1 MIEIEGIAGKLAL
14 LAPIAVL
21 AIVVWRTSRWPATS
35 GPGERRMLK
44 RTMDSPL
51 GVMSPS
57 TLDALEAKATEV
69 AEQAVTVEPAV
80 TAAPEPAH
88 PDLEP
93 APPAEVK
100 ATAAIQ
106 APPPRPSPVDWPTL
120 IAEAAEK
127 GDNAALAAAYL
138 AYAKAE
144 IADGR
149 PAPAGDHL
157 RSCLQFAARTRDRAL
172 QAEARLELAE
182 LARATGDLTTACEH
196 WQIARALFHEL
207 ASKRELDETERL
219 MRSHG
224 CPTDWV
230 LNDF

>member
-1 MIEIEGIAGKLAL
+1 MIEIEGVAGKLAL

-21 AIVVWRTSRWPATS
+21 AIVVWRTSRRPATS

-44 RTMDSPL
+44 RTMDAPL

-57 TLDALEAKATEV
+57 TLDALEAKVTAV
-69 AEQAVTVEPAV
+69 AEPAV
-80 TAAPEPAH
+80 IEASEPA
-88 PDLEP
+88 PSNVEL
-93 APPAEVK
+93 APPAEVITTDEVR
-100 ATAAIQ
+100 AT
-106 APPPRPSPVDWPTL
+106 PPRPSPVDWPTL
-120 IAEAAEK
+120 IAEAADK
-127 GDNAALAAAYL
+127 GDNAALAAAHL

-149 PAPAGDHL
+149 PGPAGDQL

-182 LARATGDLTTACEH
+182 LSRATGDLTTACEH

-207 ASKRELDETERL
+207 ASKRELDETETL